1 MKTVLNK
8 TRRPLKIQLSRG
20 KVLHLGPRKEGQ
32 IAPKD
37 AERGSIQELLEA
49 GELEIVGDSHRATT
63 GTGTTSSAH
72 PGRQG
77 HHPSTTVKNRGDR

>member
-8 TRRPLKIQLSRG
+8 THRPLKIKLSQG
-20 KVLHLGPRKEGQ
+20 KVLHLGPNKEGQ

-37 AERGSIQELLEA
+37 SERESIQKMIEA
-49 GELEIVGDSHRATT
+49 GELEIIGDGHKA
-63 GTGTTSSAH
+63 TTSSGTTYSAH
-72 PGRQG
+72 PDQQG